1 MIVIPAIDLQGG
13 KCVRLSQGRLG
24 TTTVYSENPVEV
36 SRHWVGQGAER
47 LHVVDLDGA
56 FTGEP
61 KNLALIREIVHTA
74 GIPVQVGGGIGT
86 LELAKELV
94 ESGVSRIILGSKV
107 VQDPNFIKKA
117 CVLFPGKVVVSID
130 ARAGRVMVRGWTQST
145 DQSAIEL
152 AQRVVDLGVPTIIYT
167 DVERDG
173 MLSGPNLA
181 ELSALAR
188 AVKVSVIASGGVSRI
203 ADIQSLLSL
212 ESDGVSGVIIGKALY
227 TGALKLPEALDL
239 VKSKNNVE

>member
-13 KCVRLSQGRLG
+13 KCVRLNQGRLG

-36 SRHWVGQGAER
+36 SQRWVGQGAER

-56 FTGEP
+56 FTGEQ
-61 KNLALIREIVHTA
+61 KNLALILEIVRTA

-86 LELAKELV
+86 LELAIKLV
-94 ESGVSRIILGSKV
+94 ESGVSSIIFGSKV
-107 VQDPNFIKKA
+107 VQDPNFVKKA
-117 CVLFPGKVVVSID
+117 CALFPEKVIVSLD
-130 ARAGRVMVRGWTQST
+130 ARAGRVMVRGWTQAT

-188 AVKVSVIASGGVSRI
+188 AVKIPVIASGGVSRI
-203 ADIQSLLSL
+203 ADIQSLMLL

-227 TGALKLPEALDL
+227 TGALKLPEALECA
-239 VKSKNNVE
+239 KSKNNVE